1 MVEPRFE
8 VIDSDGHVIEPD
20 AVWSEYADPEFRDIL
35 ATAGGGYVQSTG
47 VKRAY
52 PDMPASF
59 LDGQGGADAD
69 PAWEEVAENA
79 DWDEES
85 KYKMS
90 RPGGHD
96 PVARLVDMDAEG
108 IDVAVLYPT
117 AMLTWIEEADI
128 FGAACRAYN
137 NWLYD
142 YCSAAPDRLF
152 PVALVP
158 LQDPEAAVVEMRR
171 AVAQLGAKA
180 VMIRPA
186 PYIGERKLND
196 PAYDP
201 FWAAAAQLDCPIGV
215 HPSPHGD
222 MPNSCRLL
230 GLADGVTNPT
240 EGLALRQG
248 LTNAFDLQMAV
259 AYFVLGGICERH
271 PRLRVAFL
279 EGTGGWIVPML
290 QRFDHQFEITS
301 SDRRSRRVRFRSGGP
316 CPPGEPGDAIRN
328 GATRESN
335 ECTEDERR
343 YSEFEDRKPSG
354 ARVDVKAHHE
364 PHDTSDDARRNRADR
379 DPPRDQRPCADP
391 RLRHRSGWYACS
403 QRRRSPP
410 FATNST
416 ASALGATASHPS
428 TIASRNTRFPTT
440 FSWMSTAG

>member
-1 MVEPRFE
+1 MADSRFE

-52 PDMPASF
+52 PDMPAEF
-59 LDGQGGADAD
+59 LDSTGGGDAD
-69 PAWEEVAENA
+69 PSWEEVAENTN
-79 DWDEES
+79 WDEES

-90 RPGGHD
+90 RPGGYD
-96 PVARLVDMDAEG
+96 PAARLVDMDAEG

-142 YCSAAPDRLF
+142 FCSAAPDRLF

-158 LQDPEAAVVEMRR
+158 LQDPEAAIGEMRR

-186 PYIGERKLND
+186 PYIGARKLND
-196 PAYDP
+196 AAYDL
-201 FWAAAAQLDCPIGV
+201 FWVAAAELDCPIGV

-271 PRLRVAFL
+271 PGLRVAFL

-290 QRFDHQFEITS
+290 QRFDHQFEIFGS
-301 SDRRSRRVRFRSGGP
+301 SDQTMLPSEVFARQCMISFDPDEVALAFTAEHLGP
-316 CPPGEPGDAIRN
+316 EKILWASDYPHPDAKIPGVVGELMDAVKPLP
-328 GATRESN
+328 
-335 ECTEDERR
+335 ED
-343 YSEFEDRKPSG
+343 
-354 ARVDVKAHHE
+354 A
-364 PHDTSDDARRNRADR
+364 
-379 DPPRDQRPCADP
+379 QRQIV
-391 RLRHRSGWYACS
+391 G
-403 QRRRSPP
+403 
-410 FATNST
+410 
-416 ASALGATASHPS
+416 ASA
-428 TIASRNTRFPTT
+428 RT
-440 FSWMSTAG
+440 FYRL